1 MEFTAV
7 VIFKRALA
15 HYSVKMKGNDSYEA
29 GLLKYSGEAQ
39 DSPPSHICFIKEGR
53 HCTGDIND
61 QDLLD
66 DIYNAVHSKQEKNVS

>member
-7 VIFKRALA
+7 VLFRGALA
-15 HYSVKMKGNDSYEA
+15 HYSVEMKGNNTYEA
-29 GLLKYSGEAQ
+29 GLLKYNGAELN
-39 DSPPSHICFIKEGR
+39 SPPPNILFIKEGR

-66 DIYNAVHSKQEKNVS
+66 DIYNAVHSK